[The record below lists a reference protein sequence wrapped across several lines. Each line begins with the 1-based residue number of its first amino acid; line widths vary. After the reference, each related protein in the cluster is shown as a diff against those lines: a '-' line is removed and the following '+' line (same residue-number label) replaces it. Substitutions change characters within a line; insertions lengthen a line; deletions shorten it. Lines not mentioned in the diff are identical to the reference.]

1 MTIRMEF
8 AVTGMHCN
16 SCGLLIDDE
25 VEELPGV
32 TSSTTDVRKERTVV
46 ELTGPV
52 PAERIVEAIAEA
64 GYTATPLP

>member
-1 MTIRMEF
+1 MTTRMEF

-32 TSSTTDVRKERTVV
+32 TSSTTDVRRERTVV
-46 ELTGPV
+46 DLTGPIAPDAV
-52 PAERIVEAIAEA
+52 IAAIAEA
-64 GYTATPLP
+64 GYAAVHLA